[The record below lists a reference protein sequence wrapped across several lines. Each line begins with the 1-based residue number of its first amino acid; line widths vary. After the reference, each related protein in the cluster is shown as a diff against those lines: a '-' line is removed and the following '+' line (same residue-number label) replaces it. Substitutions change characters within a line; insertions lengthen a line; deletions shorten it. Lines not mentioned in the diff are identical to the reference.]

1 MGGKDKIKTE
11 LVICGNVVRHAVSF
25 REEEM
30 ACSEQESQRLKCE
43 VITDKLSV
51 GAEVTCGEGNFT
63 CEKSEIS
70 KQKVSDRLSQCHAW
84 GRDGN
89 SDVDEMN

>member
-30 ACSEQESQRLKCE
+30 ACSEQESVEPQRQSKKYE
-43 VITDKLSV
+43 EINKNKHIKNIQTKQDKLTVVSATGERSTKHE
-51 GAEVTCGEGNFT
+51 GA
-63 CEKSEIS
+63 
-70 KQKVSDRLSQCHAW
+70 
-84 GRDGN
+84 
-89 SDVDEMN
+89 